1 MASFKLGNIMSEQT
15 LSQARDTHKVIYVK
29 RSNIFPNPFNEEV
42 YSTEG
47 IELLSYSIEDKGLL
61 EPIIIR
67 PLNKSNIPENAT
79 YEIVSGHRRMLAI
92 ENLIKRNPDKTSEY
106 EYIPSIVRKDSGNNA
121 VKAANEDLIEGN
133 IYNRNKSDAE
143 RAKELAIKKE
153 MLEERKRRGENI
165 PGKLIELIAKEMDIS
180 LHQAKKFNAINN
192 NASENVKEAFDKGE
206 ISTQTAY
213 ELSKAD
219 KNTQDKIIDTESELT
234 AKSVKV
240 AIEKSKP
247 KKSPSYSDL
256 SDTYQKNI
264 DDLPYGK
271 NDTNDYSLNQNS
283 DTDKEEK
290 SVSEPSQKLTTISK
304 LAALMKKFAES
315 KERISFDESEIKE
328 AVSTLNTVYMYV
340 SNSK

>member
-29 RSNIFPNPFNEEV
+29 RCNIFPNPFNDEV

-67 PLNKSNIPENAT
+67 PLEKSNISDNAT

-92 ENLIKRNPDKTSEY
+92 DTLIKRNPDKNTAY
-106 EYIPSIVRKDSGNNA
+106 EYIPSIVRQGNGKNTE
-121 VKAANEDLIEGN
+121 KTTNEDLIEGN

-153 MLEERKRRGENI
+153 MLEERKRRGESI

-180 LHQAKKFNAINN
+180 VHQAKKFNSINN
-192 NASENVKEAFDKGE
+192 NASENVKEAFEKGN

-219 KNTQDKIIDTESELT
+219 KNTQDKIIDTHSELT

-240 AIEKSKP
+240 AIEKAKP
-247 KKSPSYSDL
+247 KKSQSHNDL
-256 SDTYQKNI
+256 SDVNQSSI
-264 DDLPYGK
+264 DDLPYG
-271 NDTNDYSLNQNS
+271 NNETTDYYPNQNS
-283 DTDKEEK
+283 DIEKEEK
-290 SVSEPSQKLTTISK
+290 TLSTPSPKLTTISK
-304 LAALMKKFAES
+304 LASLMKKFAES
-315 KERISFDESEIKE
+315 KESITFNESEIKD